1 MKNKWSW
8 IVGGILM
15 AVLGLLI
22 VWILNVISNG
32 SAGNFPFGSVQETT
46 LFLAS
51 LFVFGALMGL
61 VYSNSAKKGELNQ
74 RSSTRA
80 VDMSNFNI
88 SLRNL
93 KYILPILALII
104 VPFLL
109 RINFGLSRVGDFVV
123 SILIAIIL
131 YKIPWFKVSNT
142 EYQKVNEQRQKTFLL
157 IFLPIIALLIALP
170 VFYGP
175 IVENFL
181 VNTLHI
187 NPDTALDSIRAFFG
201 IHLQQ

>member
-1 MKNKWSW
+1 
-8 IVGGILM
+8 M
-15 AVLGLLI
+15 AVVGLLI
-22 VWILNVISNG
+22 VWILNLTSKWA
-32 SAGNFPFGSVQETT
+32 AGNFPFESVQET
-46 LFLAS
+46 FWFSAS

-74 RSSTRA
+74 RSSTRM
-80 VDMSNFNI
+80 VDMSNFNLSI
-88 SLRNL
+88 RNL
-93 KYILPILALII
+93 KFILPVLVLII
-104 VPFLL
+104 GPFLL
-109 RINFGLSRVGDFVV
+109 RISFGVSGGGDFIV

-142 EYQKVNEQRQKTFLL
+142 EYQKIDEQKQKTFLL

-170 VFYGP
+170 VYYGP

-181 VNTLHI
+181 INTLHI
-187 NPDTALDSIRAFFG
+187 NPDTALDSIRSFFG